1 MAFVASSAGTIVT
14 EMADMMAVEVVA
26 MAAVVEPIPVIHSK
40 TERERIGV
48 LGLVIHS
55 KQQQYSQGT
64 VNSSTTPNQNRGTVS
79 SQSSSSGMFTPNNS
93 NASSSVACQI

>member
-1 MAFVASSAGTIVT
+1 MASSAGTIVT

-40 TERERIGV
+40 TETETIGV

-55 KQQQYSQGT
+55 
-64 VNSSTTPNQNRGTVS
+64 NSSSTLKAR
-79 SQSSSSGMFTPNNS
+79 
-93 NASSSVACQI
+93 